1 MHPRVTV
8 VCLGLALA
16 ACESSPSSPSDAAVV
31 ADVADASA
39 LPDAADA
46 RDDASADDVVTA
58 HDAPAPEDV
67 PRVIMPCTGAQ
78 PDGGITVRGRA
89 YNFGPTGGAS
99 LRGAVVRVLEHPER
113 CVTLT
118 DSNDFAFAGFTE
130 GEPVSLFMDHPDYA
144 PIQTGTHQ
152 VPATGIERISF
163 QAPTWGIYRLMATA
177 ARVAPLPD
185 RCQIASTVTA
195 VGLSIDSPTPS
206 HGEAG
211 ATVTIEPV
219 PPDAVGPIY
228 FNYYGPGSIL
238 PDRALRETTR
248 DGGVLWLNVPP
259 GEYTL
264 TAHKAGM
271 RFMQAR
277 FRCRAGVLVNASPPM
292 GLQALP

>member
-1 MHPRVTV
+1 MNPRVRTALV
-8 VCLGLALA
+8 VVALT
-16 ACESSPSSPSDAAVV
+16 ACESASTTPANDAATDRPVTADVSVPSDLVE
-31 ADVADASA
+31 ADVPAE
-39 LPDAADA
+39 PD
-46 RDDASADDVVTA
+46 V
-58 HDAPAPEDV
+58 PPPEDR
-67 PRVIMPCTGAQ
+67 PRVIEPCDAGAT
-78 PDGGITVRGRA
+78 DGGITVRGRA

-99 LRGAVVRVLEHPER
+99 MRGAVIRVLEHPER
-113 CVTLT
+113 CVTLR
-118 DSNDFAFAGFTE
+118 DNNDFAFGGFAA
-130 GEPVSLFMDHPDYA
+130 GEPVSLTLDHPDYA
-144 PIQTGTHQ
+144 PIQTGTHL
-152 VPATGIERISF
+152 VPETGIDRITF

-177 ARVAPLPD
+177 AREIPLPD
-185 RCQIASTVTA
+185 RCQIAATVTA

-211 ATVTIEPV
+211 ATVTIDPV
-219 PPDAVGPIY
+219 PTEGVGPIY

-271 RFMQAR
+271 RFTQAR

>member
-1 MHPRVTV
+1 MNPRVITALTV
-8 VCLGLALA
+8 FALT
-16 ACESSPSSPSDAAVV
+16 ACESSPSTPPNDAATDRPVT
-31 ADVADASA
+31 ADLLLTADAVEA
-39 LPDAADA
+39 PDAVEVP
-46 RDDASADDVVTA
+46 DV
-58 HDAPAPEDV
+58 PAPEDR
-67 PRVIMPCTGAQ
+67 PRVIAPCDAT
-78 PDGGITVRGRA
+78 PSDGGITVRGRA
-89 YNFGPTGGAS
+89 YTFGPSTVS
-99 LRGAVVRVLEHPER
+99 MRGAIVRALEHPER
-113 CVTLT
+113 CFTLT
-118 DSNDFAFAGFTE
+118 DNRDFALGGFVA
-130 GEPVSLFMDHPDYA
+130 GEPVSLTLDHPDYA
-144 PIQTGTHQ
+144 PIQTGTHL
-152 VPATGIERISF
+152 VPEAGIDRISF

-177 ARVAPLPD
+177 ARVTSMDD
-185 RCQIASTVTA
+185 RCQIATTVTA

-211 ATVTIEPV
+211 ATVTIEPN
-219 PPDAVGPIY
+219 PGDAIGPIY

-271 RFMQAR
+271 RFTQAR